1 MNVNNQLKK
10 YGSLI
15 IIFILLVVCF
25 LNAKMLNQGHSPKA
39 ESGMLDLRDWNKDGE
54 SVLDLDGEWLFYPDQ
69 LLEQTE
75 DFASASRYSSVSVP
89 GNWKSELT
97 GKKRSDAK
105 GFGTYRLQIVLGKE
119 AGAYGFRVPLIRTSH
134 RLIINGE
141 QLGGSGEVG
150 SNASEYAAGVEPY
163 VAFKEI
169 DSRTIDI
176 VVQVANYDMS
186 GSGGIVFPI
195 SMGPQKLII
204 REQIN
209 QAAFEF
215 GMIVVFLLLAFYFS
229 LVQFQMRR
237 NGWVYLVFLFGF
249 TAISTANQGSRW
261 LLIVWPT
268 MSYSSIVKLQW
279 VSALCILYCLF
290 LFVRIRFEEH
300 VQIWAIRVLPGSVIS
315 AVGLTLVLPPAL
327 FTGFLPIASVIAIGI
342 YLYIISILIRGTKSG
357 KAEFIYEFWAI
368 CLFSAIALLSALL
381 QMGFMK
387 LTVWYFVQIIAFL
400 IAISCLLFVQF
411 FRSFHKMKAL
421 RDDLK
426 RMDVLKNNFI
436 VNLSTQIKGPLQTI
450 MNLIYARLN
459 ANDQLS
465 ADQEKDLQQMASVGW
480 STEMLVQDMMDFAR
494 LNEEQ
499 LPLRLRQI
507 NAKIALDMVIDLYS
521 PAIAVDW
528 KITNHISTQL
538 PPIWAD
544 SQRFSQIM
552 VGMFRELAALT
563 SQGEII
569 FRGKEQDQLLVIEME
584 IITRGLSREQ
594 VESYLEIWL
603 EPVGRESTTDSSQP
617 GSVLIRALL
626 TQQGAKVNLNG
637 AADNHLELSLSFPIA
652 MRQASERQVESFT
665 EQANHDAKMIWDE
678 TKLTEKATILIV
690 DNDQLN
696 CGVMGS
702 VLMLDHYQTYFAA
715 SSKEARQRMSA
726 LPEIDLVIIDQLLPD
741 ESGLELGRHIRTLYS
756 ALELPILLMTST
768 GYLNYGL
775 LSHHSGVNDFI
786 EKPVEASELR
796 VRVQTLLQLKQ
807 AVQKRI
813 RMEMAFLQA
822 QIKPHFLFNTLNSI
836 AALSKKDTGQMMALL
851 AELGQY
857 LRESFR
863 FDSLEPLVPIER
875 ELKLIESYLHIEKVR
890 YDDWLTYELDVS
902 ERGFKLPPLTLQPL
916 VENAVRHGIVA
927 RTQGGHLLV
936 RIHREDNHICIL
948 IKDNG
953 VGMSAAV
960 LENVLAKPESG
971 GIGIA
976 NTDLRLKQ
984 WFGSGLTILSR
995 PGEGTEVHIRLPL
1008 ERMKIHEDHYS
1019 R

>member
-1 MNVNNQLKK
+1 MNENIQLKK
-10 YGSLI
+10 YASLI
-15 IIFILLVVCF
+15 IILIFLVFCLLS
-25 LNAKMLNQGHSPKA
+25 AKMLNQRHSPKA
-39 ESGMLDLRDWNKDGE
+39 ESGMLDLSGWEKSGE
-54 SVLDLDGEWLFYPDQ
+54 SVLDLDGEWLFYPEQ
-69 LLEQTE
+69 FLESTE
-75 DFASASRYSSVSVP
+75 DFEEASSYSSISVP
-89 GNWKSELT
+89 GNWKSGFT
-97 GKKRSDAK
+97 GKKRNDAK
-105 GFGTYRLQIVLGKE
+105 GYGTYRLHIALGKE
-119 AGAYGFRVPLIRTSH
+119 AGQIGFRVPLIRTSH
-134 RLIINGE
+134 RLFINGE

-150 SNASEYAAGVEPY
+150 SQASEYAGGVEPY
-163 VAFKEI
+163 IAFKEI
-169 DSRTIDI
+169 DSSTID
-176 VVQVANYDMS
+176 VVIQVANYDMS

-204 REQIN
+204 REHIN

-215 GMIVVFLLLAFYFS
+215 GMIVVFLLLAFYFA

-237 NGWVYLVFLFGF
+237 NGWVYLVFLFIF
-249 TAISTANQGSRW
+249 TALSTANQGSRW
-261 LLIVWPT
+261 LLSVWPT
-268 MSYSSIVKLQW
+268 ISYSTIVKLQW
-279 VSALCILYCLF
+279 INALCVLYCLF
-290 LFVRIRFEEH
+290 LFVRIRFEEQ
-300 VQIWAIRVLPGSVIS
+300 VKIWAVRVLPG
-315 AVGLTLVLPPAL
+315 AVLFAIGLTVLLPPAL
-327 FTGFLPIASVIAIGI
+327 FTGFLPVVSVFVIGI
-342 YLYIISILIRGTKSG
+342 NLYILTIMIRGTKNG
-357 KAEFIYEFWAI
+357 KAEFIYEFLAI
-368 CLFSAIALLSALL
+368 CLFSAIAFLSALL

-387 LTVWYFVQIIAFL
+387 LTVWYFIQIIAFL
-400 IAISCLLFVQF
+400 VSISCLLFVQF

-465 ADQEKDLQQMASVGW
+465 ASQEKDLQQMASVGW
-480 STEMLVQDMMDFAR
+480 STEMLVQDMMDFTR

-499 LPLRLRQI
+499 IPLRLRQI
-507 NAKIALDMVIDLYS
+507 NARIALDLVIDMYS
-521 PAIAVDW
+521 PAFAGDW
-528 KITNHISTQL
+528 KITNHISAQL

-544 SQRFSQIM
+544 SQRFSQVM
-552 VGMFRELAALT
+552 VGLFREFSGLT
-563 SQGEII
+563 SQGKII
-569 FRGKEQDQLLVIEME
+569 FRGTEQDQMLVIEMK
-584 IITRGLSREQ
+584 IITHELSIEQ
-594 VESYLEIWL
+594 VESYLEIWN
-603 EPVGRESTTDSSQP
+603 EPIGKESKPHSPHPS
-617 GSVLIRALL
+617 SVLIRALL
-626 TQQGAKVNLNG
+626 TQQNAKLHLNG
-637 AADNHLELSLSFPIA
+637 AADNLLELRLSFPLA
-652 MRQASERQVESFT
+652 TRQASDRQVESFT
-665 EQANHDAKMIWDE
+665 EQANHDTKIMWDE
-678 TKLTEKATILIV
+678 TKNTEKATILIV

-715 SSKEARQRMSA
+715 SSKDARQQMSV
-726 LPEIDLVIIDQLLPD
+726 LPEVDLVIIDQLLPD
-741 ESGLELGRHIRTLYS
+741 ESGLELSRHFRTLYS

-796 VRVQTLLQLKQ
+796 VRVQTLLQLKH

-836 AALSKKDTGQMMALL
+836 AALSKRDTGQMMALL
-851 AELGQY
+851 SELGQY

-916 VENAVRHGIVA
+916 VENAVRHGIMA

-936 RIHREDNHICIL
+936 RIHREENHICIL

-953 VGMSAAV
+953 VGMSAEV
-960 LENVLAKPESG
+960 LENVLTKPLSG

-984 WFGSGLTILSR
+984 WFGSGLTILSW
-995 PGEGTEVHIRLPL
+995 PEEGTEVYIRLPL
-1008 ERMKIHEDHYS
+1008 ERMRIHEDHYS